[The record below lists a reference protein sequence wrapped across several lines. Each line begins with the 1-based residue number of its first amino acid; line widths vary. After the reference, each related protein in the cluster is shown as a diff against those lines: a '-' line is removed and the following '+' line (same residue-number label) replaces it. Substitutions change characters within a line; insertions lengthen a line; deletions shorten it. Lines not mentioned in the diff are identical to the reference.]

1 MAKNKKK
8 SQPQQKP
15 SLSPDLYMRR
25 VMRTLPIE
33 KCYVNIDWREQGMAH
48 VVVVRHRPDGKFAVV
63 NYLVDTYCLGVKDAL
78 WHTRME
84 EHELESYI
92 DMLSERI
99 DLAECDYATVHNL
112 ILGAVEFAQEGG
124 IEPCREWAVGQYGL
138 DEDSDDIDLIEFDY
152 GRDGRHFLNTQ
163 TRAEGAKY
171 LPILRAHLGDNFD
184 YQFEDEVDNGS
195 DDGDYSYDIYDEEK
209 YQRPD
214 YSAYPT
220 ELHVKHAELLDI
232 LEDNETVSVGDMAKV
247 AVIDRA
253 ELIDDLGQIARFDL
267 REIYQSEEEIEMS
280 RLFHI
285 VTILNTLADPRGLD
299 LVLDILRMDHD
310 NLDINFGDMAPQM
323 FASAIA
329 SCSEGRLA
337 DIEAFLDEPG
347 RTWYNRTM
355 VLDALDLLYHTAPKA
370 VKNESRSIIRRQL
383 WSLPDRVD
391 ELETADREYAAFVC
405 STAMSMGD
413 REMLPLIKTLYD
425 NDQADPGVCGNY
437 SVVEEC
443 FGDKS
448 IVPEHL
454 TMSEIYCW
462 SKHFNEPYGTNI
474 AKYNEPDYEHLWG

>member
-48 VVVVRHRPDGKFAVV
+48 VVIARRRPDGKFAVV

-112 ILGAVEFAQEGG
+112 ILGAVEFAEEGG

-184 YQFEDEVDNGS
+184 YQFEDTFDEDGRDSES
-195 DDGDYSYDIYDEEK
+195 DDNAYDEKYIAPPVDIYPATLDLKHEEIAEILCDDEYFDAPVPVEK
-209 YQRPD
+209 MAVIAAIDRD
-214 YSAYPT
+214 
-220 ELHVKHAELLDI
+220 ELLAD
-232 LEDNETVSVGDMAKV
+232 LENLAMY
-247 AVIDRA
+247 VIGGFVRDDD
-253 ELIDDLGQIARFDL
+253 ELDTGA
-267 REIYQSEEEIEMS
+267 
-280 RLFHI
+280 LFHI
-285 VTILNTLADPRGLD
+285 VTILNTLGDVRGLD
-299 LVLDILRMDHD
+299 TLLAMLRLHNDDLDDS
-310 NLDINFGDMAPQM
+310 FGDMSPQM

-329 SCSEGRLA
+329 NCIGGRFDAL
-337 DIEAFLDEPG
+337 EAFLDEPG
-347 RTWYNRTM
+347 RTWYNRSM
-355 VLDALDLLYHTAPKA
+355 VLDALDILKADHREAVTAI
-370 VKNESRSIIRRQL
+370 VRRQL
-383 WSLPDRVD
+383 ETLPGRVENLCGADYTYAGFVVSL
-391 ELETADREYAAFVC
+391 
-405 STAMSMGD
+405 AMSVGD
-413 REMLPLIKTLYD
+413 RAMLPLIKNLYD
-425 NDQADPGVCGNY
+425 EDLVDLSICGPY
-437 SVVEEC
+437 SDVERHYGEA
-443 FGDKS
+443 S
-448 IVPEHL
+448 NESPM
-454 TMSEIYCW
+454 TMSQIYCW
-462 SKHFNEPYGTNI
+462 SKHFNESYGTDV
-474 AKYNEPDYEHLWG
+474 ARHGEPDYEHLWA

>member
-48 VVVVRHRPDGKFAVV
+48 VVIARRRPDGKFAVV

-184 YQFEDEVDNGS
+184 YQFEDEVDNA
-195 DDGDYSYDIYDEEK
+195 GDYGGWEDLFDDSDEV
-209 YQRPD
+209 RFIPSD
-214 YSAYPT
+214 T
-220 ELHVKHAELLDI
+220 EFPADLQLRHPEVGEILLDKAN
-232 LEDNETVSVGDMAKV
+232 EETVPVEQMARIAAIDRRDLVADLRQLSLYIIGRDCEESYGSLFHV
-247 AVIDRA
+247 AV
-253 ELIDDLGQIARFDL
+253 
-267 REIYQSEEEIEMS
+267 
-280 RLFHI
+280 
-285 VTILNTLADPRGLD
+285 ILNTLGDPRGLD
-299 LVLDILRMDHD
+299 TLLEILRMRQDD
-310 NLDINFGDMAPQM
+310 LDYYFGDIAPNVLS
-323 FASAIA
+323 SALYH
-329 SCSEGRLA
+329 CSHGRL
-337 DIEAFLDEPG
+337 DSIEAFLNEPG
-347 RTWYNRTM
+347 RRWYSRSIA
-355 VLDALDLLYHTAPKA
+355 LDALWLAYADAPEA
-370 VKNESRSIIRRQL
+370 VAAIVRRQL
-383 WSLPDRVD
+383 ESLPDRVD
-391 ELETADREYAAFVC
+391 ELVSADYMYAGFVG
-405 STAMSMGD
+405 SIAMKIGD
-413 REMLPLIKTLYD
+413 RSMLPLIKVLYD
-425 NDQADPGVCGNY
+425 NDQIDPTQCGPY
-437 SVVEEC
+437 EHVERD
-443 FGDKS
+443 FGKDFTKDE
-448 IVPEHL
+448 P
-454 TMSEIYCW
+454 MSMTDIYRLVR
-462 SKHFNEPYGTNI
+462 SFNEEHRGSAT
-474 AKYNEPDYEHLWG
+474 PDYEHLWA